1 MRENCTYGSEGGEA
15 RKGLPYPYRVRLPHA
30 YSYVR
35 IVVPLLTAS
44 FLVLAK
50 GWL

>member
-30 YSYVR
+30 YSYAR
-35 IVVPLLTAS
+35 IWGLWNRLDNSPR
-44 FLVLAK
+44 LV
-50 GWL
+50 

>member
-35 IVVPLLTAS
+35 IVGGLYWVDNNWS
-44 FLVLAK
+44 D
-50 GWL
+50 GIS